1 MSADIWI
8 EQPCRNQSAGELKG
22 DELIVFG
29 LDATRSVG
37 GNNEISSS
45 SDDGQVATANG
56 GSGIDPVET
65 ACTQMNG
72 VDLPC
77 GTAIGVEPADRDW
90 RRRGKKF
97 KMDCHHV
104 QLFQQQ

>member
-22 DELIVFG
+22 DGLIVFG
-29 LDATRSVG
+29 LDATRNVG
-37 GNNEISSS
+37 GNDEISSS

-65 ACTQMNG
+65 ACMQMNG
-72 VDLPC
+72 VAHFENTHIVSHDIFSEGSSHLLTC
-77 GTAIGVEPADRDW
+77 R
-90 RRRGKKF
+90 
-97 KMDCHHV
+97 
-104 QLFQQQ
+104 